1 MTTET
6 EAATVAAASPIPFE
20 TAQVVGRLEASAK
33 PLQSQLSKAKEREAA
48 SVRE

>member
-20 TAQVVGRLEASAK
+20 TAQVVGRLDIAQRHE
-33 PLQSQLSKAKEREAA
+33 QSLAVVATSCTQNNTK
-48 SVRE
+48 